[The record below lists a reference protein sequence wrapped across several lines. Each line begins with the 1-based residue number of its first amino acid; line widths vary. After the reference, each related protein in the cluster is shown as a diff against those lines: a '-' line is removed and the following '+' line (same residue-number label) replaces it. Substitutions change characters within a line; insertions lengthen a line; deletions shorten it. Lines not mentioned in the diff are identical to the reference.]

1 VTTPID
7 AADPLDA
14 LLARWA
20 GRYQLT
26 DEQAGAVRAAILQST
41 AEPPVELDADWLW
54 GLLRPVTSLLD
65 GPHRLNDRLSGLI
78 FRRRLNPKGS
88 KCHAGSDGS
97 LLVDAPA
104 PRRSPA

>member
-20 GRYQLT
+20 GMYRLT
-26 DEQAGAVRAAILQST
+26 DEQATTVRAAILEST
-41 AEPPVELDADWLW
+41 AEPPAELDTDWFW

-65 GPHRLNDRLSGLI
+65 GPHRLNDRLSGMI
-78 FRRRLNPKGS
+78 SVG
-88 KCHAGSDGS
+88 A
-97 LLVDAPA
+97 
-104 PRRSPA
+104 